1 MESRAKVTLYTRPG
15 CDLCEEMKEVM
26 RSSGCAEL
34 YALEE
39 VDIDDIESEPDLF
52 ARYQFEIPVLFI
64 NGVEAFRHSVRAD
77 EFKAYVTALV
87 GRNRE
92 GS

>member
-1 MESRAKVTLYTRPG
+1 
-15 CDLCEEMKEVM
+15 EVM

-39 VDIDDIESEPDLF
+39 VDIESEPELF

-77 EFKAYVTALV
+77 EFKAYVTALLDK
-87 GRNRE
+87 RNE
-92 GS
+92 P

>member
-39 VDIDDIESEPDLF
+39 VDIESEPELF

-64 NGVEAFRHSVRAD
+64 NGVEAFRH
-77 EFKAYVTALV
+77 
-87 GRNRE
+87 
-92 GS
+92 